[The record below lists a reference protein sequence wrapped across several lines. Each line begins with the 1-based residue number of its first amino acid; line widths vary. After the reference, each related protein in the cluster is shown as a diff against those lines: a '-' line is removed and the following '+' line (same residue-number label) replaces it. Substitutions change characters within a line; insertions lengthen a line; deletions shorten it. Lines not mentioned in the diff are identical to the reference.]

1 VAVKAPAGRRR
12 SRGARAAW
20 GVLIVFAAV
29 AVLVPLLVARPVVIA
44 VVAVAAVVVGA
55 LAGVILWRRRNP
67 GRELPSLS
75 ELLRPRVLLVPIVG
89 LLAAAVAVF
98 LLRDGVG
105 EDASTSGGPAARHV
119 VEAKYDATLTFN
131 ADTDRWAVHET
142 IDVPLRGREPLGA
155 GWRYDGDGVY
165 VRARTIEAEMSF
177 WPFERVTNVIAIP
190 RPWLPSRRQSVMAA
204 DGSIVRLT
212 GPRRLVGDTT
222 PAPSQ
227 RSDTAGGRETV
238 ELSLTGLRHDPA
250 RRQVEV
256 DVANS
261 VGRSGIYA
269 FVIKY
274 GPWLLGLVVSTAVA
288 FVVNRELNRRLSPAI
303 AASRTSR

>member
-1 VAVKAPAGRRR
+1 VLLAIPAALVALAVLVALLA
-12 SRGARAAW
+12 SRPL
-20 GVLIVFAAV
+20 VILAV
-29 AVLVPLLVARPVVIA
+29 AVAGVA
-44 VVAVAAVVVGA
+44 VGA
-55 LAGVILWRRRNP
+55 LAGVVVWRRRNR
-67 GRELPSLS
+67 GRELPSLGEMLTS
-75 ELLRPRVLLVPIVG
+75 QRRGLLVLLGG
-89 LLAAAVAVF
+89 LLAVAVAVF
-98 LLRDGVG
+98 AVALRGG
-105 EDASTSGGPAARHV
+105 EDASAPAGSPARHV
-119 VEAKYDATLTFN
+119 VEARYDATLTFN
-131 ADTDRWAVHET
+131 PDTDRWAVHET
-142 IDVPLRGREPLGA
+142 IDVPLPGRRPRPESLNG
-155 GWRYDGDGVY
+155 GWEYDGPGEGARQGVY

-227 RSDTAGGRETV
+227 RGNTAGGRETV

-269 FVIKY
+269 FIIKY
-274 GPWLLGLVVSTAVA
+274 GPWLLGLVISTAVG
-288 FVVNRELNRRLSPAI
+288 FFVNRELKRRFGDGRDPA
-303 AASRTSR
+303 AATA